1 MHINFLAVLVA
12 ALVPMIIGY
21 IWYNPKVFGTAWMKA
36 SGMTEEKIKTGN
48 MAVIFGVSFL
58 LSFMLSFFLQSM
70 VIHQMHFG
78 SMLFGTTFQD
88 PNTEIGA
95 MFKTIMDQYGT
106 AYRTFKHGAFHGF
119 LGGIFVA
126 TPIMAI
132 NSLFEIKGF
141 KYIAINCGYWIVS
154 LMLMGGILSG
164 WM

>member
-1 MHINFLAVLVA
+1 MNINFLAVLVA
-12 ALVPMIIGY
+12 ALVPMIIGF
-21 IWYNPKVFGTAWMKA
+21 IWYNPKLLGTAWMKA
-36 SGMTEEKIKTGN
+36 SGITEEKIKTGN

-58 LSFMLSFFLQSM
+58 LSFMLSFFFQSM

-106 AYRTFKHGAFHGF
+106 AYRTFKHGAFHGVLSGVF
-119 LGGIFVA
+119 IV
-126 TPIMAI
+126 TPIIAI
-132 NSLFEIKGF
+132 NALFERKGF
-141 KYIAINCGYWIVS
+141 KYIAINCGYWIIT
-154 LMLMGGILSG
+154 LMIMGGILCG